1 MLGAYSNLPLIEIWV
16 SWRGLQFNN
25 NKDRTQMRDLEC
37 HSVSARILHTRAN
50 NLFCFD
56 ISMRKTFISGSF
68 QWHVWQPE
76 KAATAIKSQHL
87 ITSDYISKHKNSKR
101 IRQQNTLTSFQI
113 RYFQNEVTPFTMPII
128 T

>member
-56 ISMRKTFISGSF
+56 ISVRKHLSLGHSSGMCGN
-68 QWHVWQPE
+68 QRKRQPLL
-76 KAATAIKSQHL
+76 KVSI
-87 ITSDYISKHKNSKR
+87 
-101 IRQQNTLTSFQI
+101 
-113 RYFQNEVTPFTMPII
+113 
-128 T
+128 